1 MLIDDD
7 EPTNFINK
15 MIINQSQCTESIKVC
30 QTAMQALDFLKTKV
44 DGAYPKPNLIL
55 LDINMP
61 GINGWEF
68 LELYAELPISQQA
81 EVVLVM
87 LTTSLN
93 PDDRERA
100 QKIPEV
106 SGFKN
111 KPLSKEIITEILM
124 EHFPDKY

>member
-15 MIINQSQCTESIKVC
+15 MIINQAQCTESIKVC
-30 QTAMQALDFLKTKV
+30 QTAMQALDFLKTKI
-44 DGAYPKPNLIL
+44 DGEYPKPNLIL

-68 LELYAELPISQQA
+68 LEQYAELPISQQA

-93 PDDRERA
+93 PDDKERA
-100 QKIPEV
+100 QSIPEV

-111 KPLSKEIITEILM
+111 KPLSKEVIQEILL
-124 EHFPDKY
+124 EHFPDKH